1 MAEKTVLVCDVCGQ
15 PANQSV
21 TIHAG
26 SRRLVKDLCA
36 QHVSELTKGARPV
49 RRGRP
54 RASAAAVRAKST
66 TAKSAKRPARRR
78 RPSRKAASAA

>member
-15 PANQSV
+15 PATQSV

-36 QHVSELTKGARPV
+36 QHVAELTKGSRPV

-54 RASAAAVRAKST
+54 RATAAVRARSS
-66 TAKSAKRPARRR
+66 TAKRGKTPARRR
-78 RPSRKAASAA
+78 RSNRKAASAA